1 MKTDDD
7 SALVVSDVQKT
18 FGRTHALRGVHLSVA
33 RGEVHALLG
42 HNGSGKSTLVKA
54 IAGVLRPDSGAATVD
69 GAPLTLGDARSAHAA
84 GLRFV
89 HQDLAV
95 VDALDAVDNFA
106 LGVGFD
112 RSRIGTIAWRT
123 ARARTERALA
133 ELGQEFD
140 VGRPAG
146 LLLPSERA
154 CLAIARALQDWNG
167 AARVLVL
174 DEPTAAMP
182 AAEVQKLFGIVGVLR
197 ARGLAIIFVTHH
209 LDEVLEIADRA
220 TVLRNGENVGTQAIE
235 GTTHAELV
243 RLILGA
249 DSALHEAAAAGRP
262 TSRIKTRDLG
272 SGSEPVLKVAAL
284 TTDRLER
291 IDFAVEKGEILG
303 IAGLSGSGREDVLPA
318 LAGAIPRLGS
328 VQVRSVTV
336 KSGRVNHAIGA
347 GVAYVPADRARNGLF
362 PDLDLA
368 ANTTIARLQTLARFG
383 FVRSRSE
390 IEDVVHW
397 ARTLDVRP
405 ADPRYPVTGLSGGNQ
420 QKVMLGRWLGF
431 TREVILL
438 DEPTQGVDVGARVAI
453 HDALRTSSAS
463 AAVVVAS
470 SDADELATLCDR
482 VLVLARGRIV
492 AELNQGHMTA
502 GQIDARSMDADG
514 PAIGAQRGQAQ

>member
-1 MKTDDD
+1 M
-7 SALVVSDVQKT
+7 
-18 FGRTHALRGVHLSVA
+18 A

-54 IAGVLRPDSGAATVD
+54 IAGVHRPDSGVATVD

-95 VDALDAVDNFA
+95 VDTLDSVDNFA

-112 RSRIGTIAWRT
+112 RSRIGTIAWPT
-123 ARARTERALA
+123 ARARVKRALA

-182 AAEVQKLFGIVGVLR
+182 AAEVQKLFEIMGVLR
-197 ARGLAIIFVTHH
+197 VRGLAVVFVTHH

-220 TVLRNGENVGTQAIE
+220 TVFRNGENAGTQAIE
-235 GTTHAELV
+235 GTTHPELV

-249 DSALHEAAAAGRP
+249 DSALHEAAAAAAGRP
-262 TSRIKTRDLG
+262 TARIEARDPG
-272 SGSEPVLKVAAL
+272 SHSEPVLKVAAL
-284 TTDRLER
+284 TTDRLDR
-291 IDFAVEKGEILG
+291 VDFAVRKGEIVG

-336 KSGRVNHAIGA
+336 KSGRVSHAIGA

-362 PDLDLA
+362 PDLDVA
-368 ANTTIARLQTLARFG
+368 ANTTIARLRTLARFG
-383 FVRSRSE
+383 FVRSGSE
-390 IEDVVHW
+390 LEDVLHW
-397 ARTLDVRP
+397 AQRLGVQP

-453 HDALRTSSAS
+453 HDVLRASSAS

-492 AELNQGHMTA
+492 AELHQGDMTA
-502 GQIDARSMDADG
+502 GQIDARSMDA
-514 PAIGAQRGQAQ
+514 PAPTGQQ